1 MPSAFSWLHFDESDR
16 QHAMQVI
23 DLFREKGTV
32 DELGFSPIRDAFADY
47 LFPGTSTIQTRA
59 RYFLFIPWIMQG
71 LKKQNPT
78 AEQIADKFRRREAR
92 LIDALLAGDPG
103 QPGII
108 GREAKSALRR
118 FPSSA
123 YWRGL
128 FLWGIRQF
136 PGSIEQYQRRLA
148 RAGGPSQESEV
159 LTDDKEPLSPR
170 SPDWHP
176 ALPKPPENL
185 KVTATFQLSREEAE
199 FLRERICTCQRDSVL
214 AHVLQHAKSKID
226 ADNVWDASIELM
238 LPPDIQAAVHHGRLF
253 SRCAEG
259 APLLYAAMLADMKGS
274 DESAA
279 DIETRLLAWQS
290 ELQKARQDLH
300 SWSREAFWSL
310 VLQINP
316 RITPRTRAFADA
328 WINIAIRAADGQA
341 VWNDLAVQ
349 RLIRDRES
357 QLKGALA
364 RLLPENHRAR
374 DRWQRD
380 VSDGG
385 MDYRWGPAK
394 IVLNDIIDGLHGAPR
409 GSDAHA

>member
-32 DELGFSPIRDAFADY
+32 DELGFSPIRDAFADH

-71 LKKQNPT
+71 LTKRGRS
-78 AEQIADKFRRREAR
+78 ASQIAEKIRRREAR
-92 LIDALLAGDPG
+92 LIDALLAGDPDE
-103 QPGII
+103 PGII
-108 GREAKSALRR
+108 GREAKSTLRR

-128 FLWGIRQF
+128 YLWGIRQF

-148 RAGGPSQESEV
+148 RASGPSQESEV
-159 LTDDKEPLSPR
+159 LTDDNEPLTSR

-185 KVTATFQLSREEAE
+185 KVTATFRLSPEEAE
-199 FLRERICTCQRDSVL
+199 FLRDRICTCQRESVL
-214 AHVLQHAKSKID
+214 AQVLQCATSRIE
-226 ADNVWDASIELM
+226 ADRVWDASIEAM
-238 LPPDIQAAVHHGRLF
+238 LPPDLKAAVNHGRLF
-253 SRCAEG
+253 SLCARG

-274 DESAA
+274 GESAA
-279 DIETRLLAWQS
+279 DIETRLLEWQS
-290 ELQKARQDLH
+290 ELQIARQELQ
-300 SWSREAFWSL
+300 SWNREAFWSL
-310 VLQINP
+310 VLMMNP
-316 RITPRTRAFADA
+316 RITQRTRAFADA
-328 WINIAIRAADGQA
+328 WINIATRAADGQA
-341 VWNDLAVQ
+341 VWDDSAVQ
-349 RLIRDRES
+349 RLIYDRES

-380 VSDGG
+380 VSDAG

-394 IVLNDIIDGLHGAPR
+394 IVLNDIIEGLHGAPR
-409 GSDAHA
+409 GNDAHA